1 MFSRVY
7 GRIFYRPSCMIRRRT
22 RQSPRRAI
30 EFQCRPSKLP
40 SFLSPFHPHPH
51 RRTSN
56 HASPASASASLVHAI
71 WKLPDV
77 SAALQGLFPVCLQ
90 VITRSSSTSQPAHPS
105 YANDENNGEN
115 NDDGDGDGD
124 DDFAITSGETTSAA
138 PLLPDQVADWK
149 ASTSLL
155 RSAVAFRLQGV
166 MLANGASRAYK
177 DTPLI
182 NAFLQADGVRAV
194 EIGCAICK
202 AIRKG
207 WLRLGADAVEA
218 VVAALGD
225 MLDSYGYARD
235 ERLLQLCLEFLT
247 CSAPIWMKNSTSST
261 SGGDSGDDDLMD
273 EAMRLVCYIATK
285 ITAGSITSWKVR
297 LAMLCFIEAFLHYDS
312 APKLWSECM
321 VQEEVA
327 DDDRDDDDDVGM
339 EDENHLFH
347 YISQALCD
355 PDMRVRTRAASTAA
369 SALYRPSIH
378 PAEHSIIYD
387 HASRLQAADP
397 TFAEHYLSYVLWK
410 LNCCIASAKQR
421 QRVIFDLY
429 ETAISGTE
437 YSDHLQAG
445 LDAVARRLGLSSITA
460 LYLPYAP
467 TTTISH
473 DTSRSSAITFVLSTT
488 HRLFGSSSSR
498 SAFFTACLE
507 HAGAYMLYCGKIGL
521 FTSACEAAGVLPK
534 DLALQHSVAAAA
546 MAMVLFYS
554 NDKTKTNSLR
564 MNKCKAEA
572 VALLSTFPG
581 MSGDHPAAEELLHN
595 YANGVAAHL
604 WELMD
609 LESSVDEI
617 VAWLDMMEKDTAAGN
632 AFAQMMAN
640 DDNAKT
646 GKVKAINPAASFQ
659 SIYNVCKFLEKD
671 YSSISVHA
679 FTFAA
684 ILRLTSLI
692 NNAFLVSEQR
702 RYLRALAMLLSV
714 YQGTLQRPLIWEA
727 FLTETITLL
736 LQPDICRTVL
746 SMVIWAFD
754 RLESL
759 SSTPS
764 KLVNIF
770 CQLGEIRI
778 ELGGSGISSSSQPN
792 QIGDA
797 VEEWIVKM
805 SPKWSKSQISQ
816 EAFERAV
823 ALWPDSLK
831 NRLSVLAIPLSLRD
845 LADLSQNEAVHN
857 AGQLCKQFL
866 HLADA
871 EHRQDVA
878 SVFVDSTFWSL
889 KDKISRLWDK
899 GGINA
904 FQDLLYLCNG
914 EVRAPSLDF
923 YGQDTSGKALTA
935 TSGQHRKMEAMNALH
950 LAICK
955 TMVQPLHDRRPQI
968 RSAAYC
974 CLQRMKPILTGKD
987 LKALPPDISDV
998 VPILV
1003 PIPVGSTSQ
1012 SQAIQL
1018 DGIINS
1024 AAWSKKAENFA
1035 TWSHELSRLLCKVA
1049 SQHDKFFLS
1058 FEPLLSTPL
1067 FPLHR
1072 FLGHF
1077 VHASLVCSR
1086 SMNFER
1092 SKAISEHFEMVLKN
1106 PFAST
1111 EAVQSIVNIV
1121 LELRKYEHPFKSGML
1136 GYNAWLSVNF
1146 VDLSKAAAK
1155 CGLYVSALL
1164 FLELANDQEGS
1175 LDLGEHSVRQI
1186 MYDIYSNVED
1196 PDGFYGVH
1204 NKDIRDSLRRR
1215 LEHEGLSWQALGWAG
1230 AVYNVDGND
1239 RKSAIP
1245 VLHHLH
1251 DIGLSRLASVVANET
1266 RTCGSGPLDDPF
1278 FADLSWRT
1286 GDWNLPIDKKSGS
1299 TSSGLLYSALRAVHR
1314 SKSSDSASMIVD
1326 KASRA
1331 EMTRLSGLQ
1340 KEMLTSIKSTV
1351 TNLLCLRELDHWL
1364 DPQLQQDIHE
1374 AIDKGTVVNLQ
1385 DINDRFEFASVERI
1399 IATRLSVFDSVK
1411 QRESQDMIGDAL
1423 TPKMEMVTKAESM
1436 CHIKLSRLALKSNN
1450 LQAAINS
1457 LTALQKL
1464 QDDVG
1469 EIDEAQDVFCEV
1481 LWKQGEHTLAIQ
1493 YVEDLLLREKEKKS
1507 KGQRIPFLQ
1516 GRLAHWASEARLKA
1530 ANEIFGMF
1538 SDVAKSIKR
1547 STSDI
1552 SEHAEIFYQFA
1563 CFADKQYV
1571 NQSSSADVKQLKEYS
1586 KLRSSQASRVTARQ
1600 SRARESDH
1608 KDIASR
1614 EAERDEQKLKKF
1626 EIQQK
1631 QYLNAALRFYA
1642 EAVSMTDNFND
1653 CITRLVTLWLE
1664 NDKNDESNTT
1674 FSRSIQKVPS
1684 YKFIFLGP
1692 QLAAR
1697 LHRPETPTIFNS
1709 TLNGLMLRMS
1719 QDHPYHTLY
1728 HVIPLLW
1735 EHKQPQS
1742 INSSTLGRKSA
1753 ADDIMMRLTS
1763 SSSNQLASGA
1773 AKSMKRFVAI
1783 AMEWTSFIEKD
1794 KRLEYKIP
1802 SDSPLRKAPR
1812 DIPVATS
1819 TPPVDI
1825 TCQYNDIAT
1834 FDHFSEW
1841 YTRAGGLSRPKVMK
1855 CFDSKGQIYTQLF
1868 KKDDGFRQ
1876 DAVMEQ
1882 IFVLVNDLLNRNRET
1897 RSRKL
1902 RYRTYGVLALPDA
1915 TGVIE
1920 FVVGTK
1926 PLIKYLPPAH
1936 EKYHPKDI
1944 TSHDFLKAM
1953 QEVQSVKNNDE
1964 KIIQVWTKL
1973 KKRFRPVMRQLFTE
1987 KYRDPMAWFSMRLTY
2002 ARSLAVTSI
2011 VGWVLEIGDRHC
2023 SNILMDECTGE
2034 LVHIDFGIAFGA
2046 GRILPIPELV
2056 PFRLTDDL
2064 VDALG
2069 VTGVNGTFRQCSQ
2082 LVLQTLIDSSDVVL
2096 TILEVF
2102 KQDPLHTWMVDDKMK
2117 KAQDGNHKMYP
2128 ERGQEKADRI
2138 MRETRENLSKEL
2150 SVQYRV
2156 NQLIQEARDVNNL
2169 ATIFRGWH
2177 SWL

>member
-1 MFSRVY
+1 
-7 GRIFYRPSCMIRRRT
+7 
-22 RQSPRRAI
+22 
-30 EFQCRPSKLP
+30 
-40 SFLSPFHPHPH
+40 
-51 RRTSN
+51 
-56 HASPASASASLVHAI
+56 
-71 WKLPDV
+71 
-77 SAALQGLFPVCLQ
+77 
-90 VITRSSSTSQPAHPS
+90 
-105 YANDENNGEN
+105 
-115 NDDGDGDGD
+115 
-124 DDFAITSGETTSAA
+124 
-138 PLLPDQVADWK
+138 
-149 ASTSLL
+149 
-155 RSAVAFRLQGV
+155 

-247 CSAPIWMKNSTSST
+247 CSAPIWMKSSTSST

-321 VQEEVA
+321 VQEEVVE
-327 DDDRDDDDDVGM
+327 DDRDDDDDVGM

-692 NNAFLVSEQR
+692 NNAFLISEQR

-1175 LDLGEHSVRQI
+1175 LDLGEHSVRQ
-1186 MYDIYSNVED
+1186 V
-1196 PDGFYGVH
+1196 G
-1204 NKDIRDSLRRR
+1204 
-1215 LEHEGLSWQALGWAG
+1215 AG
-1230 AVYNVDGND
+1230 
-1239 RKSAIP
+1239 I
-1245 VLHHLH
+1245 
-1251 DIGLSRLASVVANET
+1251 IQT
-1266 RTCGSGPLDDPF
+1266 
-1278 FADLSWRT
+1278 
-1286 GDWNLPIDKKSGS
+1286 
-1299 TSSGLLYSALRAVHR
+1299 
-1314 SKSSDSASMIVD
+1314 
-1326 KASRA
+1326 
-1331 EMTRLSGLQ
+1331 
-1340 KEMLTSIKSTV
+1340 
-1351 TNLLCLRELDHWL
+1351 TNL
-1364 DPQLQQDIHE
+1364 
-1374 AIDKGTVVNLQ
+1374 
-1385 DINDRFEFASVERI
+1385 S
-1399 IATRLSVFDSVK
+1399 
-1411 QRESQDMIGDAL
+1411 
-1423 TPKMEMVTKAESM
+1423 
-1436 CHIKLSRLALKSNN
+1436 
-1450 LQAAINS
+1450 
-1457 LTALQKL
+1457 
-1464 QDDVG
+1464 
-1469 EIDEAQDVFCEV
+1469 
-1481 LWKQGEHTLAIQ
+1481 
-1493 YVEDLLLREKEKKS
+1493 
-1507 KGQRIPFLQ
+1507 
-1516 GRLAHWASEARLKA
+1516 
-1530 ANEIFGMF
+1530 
-1538 SDVAKSIKR
+1538 
-1547 STSDI
+1547 
-1552 SEHAEIFYQFA
+1552 
-1563 CFADKQYV
+1563 
-1571 NQSSSADVKQLKEYS
+1571 
-1586 KLRSSQASRVTARQ
+1586 
-1600 SRARESDH
+1600 
-1608 KDIASR
+1608 
-1614 EAERDEQKLKKF
+1614 
-1626 EIQQK
+1626 
-1631 QYLNAALRFYA
+1631 
-1642 EAVSMTDNFND
+1642 
-1653 CITRLVTLWLE
+1653 
-1664 NDKNDESNTT
+1664 
-1674 FSRSIQKVPS
+1674 
-1684 YKFIFLGP
+1684 
-1692 QLAAR
+1692 
-1697 LHRPETPTIFNS
+1697 
-1709 TLNGLMLRMS
+1709 
-1719 QDHPYHTLY
+1719 
-1728 HVIPLLW
+1728 
-1735 EHKQPQS
+1735 
-1742 INSSTLGRKSA
+1742 
-1753 ADDIMMRLTS
+1753 
-1763 SSSNQLASGA
+1763 
-1773 AKSMKRFVAI
+1773 
-1783 AMEWTSFIEKD
+1783 
-1794 KRLEYKIP
+1794 
-1802 SDSPLRKAPR
+1802 
-1812 DIPVATS
+1812 
-1819 TPPVDI
+1819 
-1825 TCQYNDIAT
+1825 
-1834 FDHFSEW
+1834 
-1841 YTRAGGLSRPKVMK
+1841 
-1855 CFDSKGQIYTQLF
+1855 
-1868 KKDDGFRQ
+1868 
-1876 DAVMEQ
+1876 
-1882 IFVLVNDLLNRNRET
+1882 
-1897 RSRKL
+1897 
-1902 RYRTYGVLALPDA
+1902 
-1915 TGVIE
+1915 
-1920 FVVGTK
+1920 
-1926 PLIKYLPPAH
+1926 
-1936 EKYHPKDI
+1936 
-1944 TSHDFLKAM
+1944 
-1953 QEVQSVKNNDE
+1953 
-1964 KIIQVWTKL
+1964 
-1973 KKRFRPVMRQLFTE
+1973 
-1987 KYRDPMAWFSMRLTY
+1987 
-2002 ARSLAVTSI
+2002 
-2011 VGWVLEIGDRHC
+2011 
-2023 SNILMDECTGE
+2023 
-2034 LVHIDFGIAFGA
+2034 
-2046 GRILPIPELV
+2046 
-2056 PFRLTDDL
+2056 
-2064 VDALG
+2064 
-2069 VTGVNGTFRQCSQ
+2069 
-2082 LVLQTLIDSSDVVL
+2082 
-2096 TILEVF
+2096 
-2102 KQDPLHTWMVDDKMK
+2102 
-2117 KAQDGNHKMYP
+2117 
-2128 ERGQEKADRI
+2128 
-2138 MRETRENLSKEL
+2138 
-2150 SVQYRV
+2150 
-2156 NQLIQEARDVNNL
+2156 
-2169 ATIFRGWH
+2169 
-2177 SWL
+2177 

>member
-1 MFSRVY
+1 MP
-7 GRIFYRPSCMIRRRT
+7 IHPTHPATLLIRDL
-22 RQSPRRAI
+22 
-30 EFQCRPSKLP
+30 K
-40 SFLSPFHPHPH
+40 
-51 RRTSN
+51 
-56 HASPASASASLVHAI
+56 
-71 WKLPDV
+71 V
-77 SAALQGLFPVCLQ
+77 SAALQGLFSVCLQ
-90 VITRSSSTSQPAHPS
+90 VITRSSSTASQPAHPS
-105 YANDENNGEN
+105 HANDE

-124 DDFAITSGETTSAA
+124 GDGNDDDFAITNSGETASAA
-138 PLLPDQVADWK
+138 PLLLPNQVADWK

-155 RSAVAFRLQGV
+155 HSAVAFRLQGA
-166 MLANGASRAYK
+166 MLANGQSRAYK
-177 DTPLI
+177 DTQLI

-194 EIGCAICK
+194 EIGRAICK
-202 AIRKG
+202 AMAKG

-218 VVAALGD
+218 VVASLGD
-225 MLDSYGYARD
+225 MLNSYGYARD

-247 CSAPIWMKNSTSST
+247 CSAPIWMKRSSHH
-261 SGGDSGDDDLMD
+261 GGGGGGGSSSDDDDLMD

-297 LAMLCFIEAFLHYDS
+297 LAMLCFIEEFLHYDS

-321 VQEEVA
+321 VQEEEA
-327 DDDRDDDDDVGM
+327 AEEDDHDDDDDVGM

-347 YISQALCD
+347 YISQSLCD

-369 SALYRPSIH
+369 SALYRSSIH
-378 PAEHSIIYD
+378 PAEHPLIYD
-387 HASRLQAADP
+387 QASRLQAADP

-445 LDAVARRLGLSSITA
+445 LEAVARRLGLSSITA

-467 TTTISH
+467 TTIISH

-488 HRLFGSSSSR
+488 HRLFGSSSSSR

-534 DLALQHSVAAAA
+534 DIALQHSVAAAA

-554 NDKTKTNSLR
+554 NDKTNSLN

-581 MSGDHPAAEELLHN
+581 MSGGHAAAEELLYN

-617 VAWLDMMEKDTAAGN
+617 VAWLDKMEKDTTAGN

-640 DDNAKT
+640 DDNAKR
-646 GKVKAINPAASFQ
+646 GKVKAINPATSFQ
-659 SIYNVCKFLEKD
+659 SIYNVCRFLEKD
-671 YSSISVHA
+671 YSSVSVHA

-692 NNAFLVSEQR
+692 NNAFLISEQR

-778 ELGGSGISSSSQPN
+778 ELGGSGIGSQPN

-831 NRLSVLAIPLSLRD
+831 NRLSVLATPLSLRD
-845 LADLSQNEAVHN
+845 LVDLSQNEAVHN

-866 HLADA
+866 HFADA
-871 EHRQDVA
+871 EHRQNVA

-968 RSAAYC
+968 RSAAYR
-974 CLQRMKPILTGKD
+974 CLQRTKPILTGKD
-987 LKALPPDISDV
+987 LKELPPDISDV

-1003 PIPVGSTSQ
+1003 PIPVGSASQ

-1024 AAWSKKAENFA
+1024 AVWSKKAENFA

-1077 VHASLVCSR
+1077 VHASLACSR
-1086 SMNFER
+1086 SMSFER

-1146 VDLSKAAAK
+1146 VDLSRAAAK

-1175 LDLGEHSVRQI
+1175 LDLGEPSVRQ
-1186 MYDIYSNVED
+1186 V
-1196 PDGFYGVH
+1196 
-1204 NKDIRDSLRRR
+1204 
-1215 LEHEGLSWQALGWAG
+1215 G
-1230 AVYNVDGND
+1230 A
-1239 RKSAIP
+1239 RI
-1245 VLHHLH
+1245 
-1251 DIGLSRLASVVANET
+1251 IQT
-1266 RTCGSGPLDDPF
+1266 
-1278 FADLSWRT
+1278 
-1286 GDWNLPIDKKSGS
+1286 
-1299 TSSGLLYSALRAVHR
+1299 
-1314 SKSSDSASMIVD
+1314 
-1326 KASRA
+1326 
-1331 EMTRLSGLQ
+1331 
-1340 KEMLTSIKSTV
+1340 
-1351 TNLLCLRELDHWL
+1351 TNL
-1364 DPQLQQDIHE
+1364 
-1374 AIDKGTVVNLQ
+1374 
-1385 DINDRFEFASVERI
+1385 S
-1399 IATRLSVFDSVK
+1399 
-1411 QRESQDMIGDAL
+1411 
-1423 TPKMEMVTKAESM
+1423 
-1436 CHIKLSRLALKSNN
+1436 
-1450 LQAAINS
+1450 
-1457 LTALQKL
+1457 
-1464 QDDVG
+1464 
-1469 EIDEAQDVFCEV
+1469 
-1481 LWKQGEHTLAIQ
+1481 
-1493 YVEDLLLREKEKKS
+1493 
-1507 KGQRIPFLQ
+1507 
-1516 GRLAHWASEARLKA
+1516 
-1530 ANEIFGMF
+1530 
-1538 SDVAKSIKR
+1538 
-1547 STSDI
+1547 
-1552 SEHAEIFYQFA
+1552 
-1563 CFADKQYV
+1563 
-1571 NQSSSADVKQLKEYS
+1571 
-1586 KLRSSQASRVTARQ
+1586 
-1600 SRARESDH
+1600 
-1608 KDIASR
+1608 
-1614 EAERDEQKLKKF
+1614 
-1626 EIQQK
+1626 
-1631 QYLNAALRFYA
+1631 
-1642 EAVSMTDNFND
+1642 
-1653 CITRLVTLWLE
+1653 
-1664 NDKNDESNTT
+1664 
-1674 FSRSIQKVPS
+1674 
-1684 YKFIFLGP
+1684 
-1692 QLAAR
+1692 
-1697 LHRPETPTIFNS
+1697 
-1709 TLNGLMLRMS
+1709 
-1719 QDHPYHTLY
+1719 
-1728 HVIPLLW
+1728 
-1735 EHKQPQS
+1735 
-1742 INSSTLGRKSA
+1742 
-1753 ADDIMMRLTS
+1753 
-1763 SSSNQLASGA
+1763 
-1773 AKSMKRFVAI
+1773 
-1783 AMEWTSFIEKD
+1783 
-1794 KRLEYKIP
+1794 
-1802 SDSPLRKAPR
+1802 
-1812 DIPVATS
+1812 
-1819 TPPVDI
+1819 
-1825 TCQYNDIAT
+1825 
-1834 FDHFSEW
+1834 
-1841 YTRAGGLSRPKVMK
+1841 
-1855 CFDSKGQIYTQLF
+1855 
-1868 KKDDGFRQ
+1868 
-1876 DAVMEQ
+1876 
-1882 IFVLVNDLLNRNRET
+1882 
-1897 RSRKL
+1897 
-1902 RYRTYGVLALPDA
+1902 
-1915 TGVIE
+1915 
-1920 FVVGTK
+1920 
-1926 PLIKYLPPAH
+1926 
-1936 EKYHPKDI
+1936 
-1944 TSHDFLKAM
+1944 
-1953 QEVQSVKNNDE
+1953 
-1964 KIIQVWTKL
+1964 
-1973 KKRFRPVMRQLFTE
+1973 
-1987 KYRDPMAWFSMRLTY
+1987 
-2002 ARSLAVTSI
+2002 
-2011 VGWVLEIGDRHC
+2011 
-2023 SNILMDECTGE
+2023 
-2034 LVHIDFGIAFGA
+2034 
-2046 GRILPIPELV
+2046 
-2056 PFRLTDDL
+2056 
-2064 VDALG
+2064 
-2069 VTGVNGTFRQCSQ
+2069 
-2082 LVLQTLIDSSDVVL
+2082 
-2096 TILEVF
+2096 
-2102 KQDPLHTWMVDDKMK
+2102 
-2117 KAQDGNHKMYP
+2117 
-2128 ERGQEKADRI
+2128 
-2138 MRETRENLSKEL
+2138 
-2150 SVQYRV
+2150 
-2156 NQLIQEARDVNNL
+2156 
-2169 ATIFRGWH
+2169 
-2177 SWL
+2177 

>member
-1 MFSRVY
+1 M
-7 GRIFYRPSCMIRRRT
+7 
-22 RQSPRRAI
+22 
-30 EFQCRPSKLP
+30 L
-40 SFLSPFHPHPH
+40 
-51 RRTSN
+51 
-56 HASPASASASLVHAI
+56 
-71 WKLPDV
+71 
-77 SAALQGLFPVCLQ
+77 
-90 VITRSSSTSQPAHPS
+90 
-105 YANDENNGEN
+105 ANANANAN
-115 NDDGDGDGD
+115 
-124 DDFAITSGETTSAA
+124 
-138 PLLPDQVADWK
+138 
-149 ASTSLL
+149 
-155 RSAVAFRLQGV
+155 
-166 MLANGASRAYK
+166 ANGASRAYK

-194 EIGCAICK
+194 EIGFAICN
-202 AIRKG
+202 AVRKG
-207 WLRLGADAVEA
+207 WLRLRADAVEA

-225 MLDSYGYARD
+225 MLNSYGYARD
-235 ERLLQLCLEFLT
+235 ERLLRLCLEFLT
-247 CSAPIWMKNSTSST
+247 CSVPLWMESSST
-261 SGGDSGDDDLMD
+261 NDLMD

-321 VQEEVA
+321 VQEEAA
-327 DDDRDDDDDVGM
+327 DDDHDDNDDVDM
-339 EDENHLFH
+339 EDENHLFY

-387 HASRLQAADP
+387 QASRMQAADP

-437 YSDHLQAG
+437 YGDHLQAG

-554 NDKTKTNSLR
+554 NDKTNSLN

-572 VALLSTFPG
+572 VALQSTFPG
-581 MSGDHPAAEELLHN
+581 MSGGHAAAAEELLHN

-617 VAWLDMMEKDTAAGN
+617 VAWLDTMEKDTAAGN
-632 AFAQMMAN
+632 AFAQMMTN

-646 GKVKAINPAASFQ
+646 GKVNAINPAASFQ

-778 ELGGSGISSSSQPN
+778 ELGGSGIGSQPY

-831 NRLSVLAIPLSLRD
+831 SRLSVLATPLSLRD

-866 HLADA
+866 HFADA

-968 RSAAYC
+968 RSAAYRS
-974 CLQRMKPILTGKD
+974 LQRMKPILTGKD
-987 LKALPPDISDV
+987 LKELPPDISDV

-1003 PIPVGSTSQ
+1003 PIPVGSVSQ

-1024 AAWSKKAENFA
+1024 AAWSNKAENFA

-1058 FEPLLSTPL
+1058 FEPLLSIPF

-1086 SMNFER
+1086 SMSFER

-1175 LDLGEHSVRQI
+1175 LDLGEPSVRQ
-1186 MYDIYSNVED
+1186 V
-1196 PDGFYGVH
+1196 
-1204 NKDIRDSLRRR
+1204 
-1215 LEHEGLSWQALGWAG
+1215 G
-1230 AVYNVDGND
+1230 A
-1239 RKSAIP
+1239 RI
-1245 VLHHLH
+1245 
-1251 DIGLSRLASVVANET
+1251 IQT
-1266 RTCGSGPLDDPF
+1266 
-1278 FADLSWRT
+1278 
-1286 GDWNLPIDKKSGS
+1286 
-1299 TSSGLLYSALRAVHR
+1299 
-1314 SKSSDSASMIVD
+1314 
-1326 KASRA
+1326 
-1331 EMTRLSGLQ
+1331 
-1340 KEMLTSIKSTV
+1340 
-1351 TNLLCLRELDHWL
+1351 TNL
-1364 DPQLQQDIHE
+1364 
-1374 AIDKGTVVNLQ
+1374 
-1385 DINDRFEFASVERI
+1385 S
-1399 IATRLSVFDSVK
+1399 
-1411 QRESQDMIGDAL
+1411 
-1423 TPKMEMVTKAESM
+1423 
-1436 CHIKLSRLALKSNN
+1436 
-1450 LQAAINS
+1450 
-1457 LTALQKL
+1457 
-1464 QDDVG
+1464 
-1469 EIDEAQDVFCEV
+1469 
-1481 LWKQGEHTLAIQ
+1481 
-1493 YVEDLLLREKEKKS
+1493 
-1507 KGQRIPFLQ
+1507 
-1516 GRLAHWASEARLKA
+1516 
-1530 ANEIFGMF
+1530 
-1538 SDVAKSIKR
+1538 
-1547 STSDI
+1547 
-1552 SEHAEIFYQFA
+1552 
-1563 CFADKQYV
+1563 
-1571 NQSSSADVKQLKEYS
+1571 
-1586 KLRSSQASRVTARQ
+1586 
-1600 SRARESDH
+1600 
-1608 KDIASR
+1608 
-1614 EAERDEQKLKKF
+1614 
-1626 EIQQK
+1626 
-1631 QYLNAALRFYA
+1631 
-1642 EAVSMTDNFND
+1642 
-1653 CITRLVTLWLE
+1653 
-1664 NDKNDESNTT
+1664 
-1674 FSRSIQKVPS
+1674 
-1684 YKFIFLGP
+1684 
-1692 QLAAR
+1692 
-1697 LHRPETPTIFNS
+1697 
-1709 TLNGLMLRMS
+1709 
-1719 QDHPYHTLY
+1719 
-1728 HVIPLLW
+1728 
-1735 EHKQPQS
+1735 
-1742 INSSTLGRKSA
+1742 
-1753 ADDIMMRLTS
+1753 
-1763 SSSNQLASGA
+1763 
-1773 AKSMKRFVAI
+1773 
-1783 AMEWTSFIEKD
+1783 
-1794 KRLEYKIP
+1794 
-1802 SDSPLRKAPR
+1802 
-1812 DIPVATS
+1812 
-1819 TPPVDI
+1819 
-1825 TCQYNDIAT
+1825 
-1834 FDHFSEW
+1834 
-1841 YTRAGGLSRPKVMK
+1841 
-1855 CFDSKGQIYTQLF
+1855 
-1868 KKDDGFRQ
+1868 
-1876 DAVMEQ
+1876 
-1882 IFVLVNDLLNRNRET
+1882 
-1897 RSRKL
+1897 
-1902 RYRTYGVLALPDA
+1902 
-1915 TGVIE
+1915 
-1920 FVVGTK
+1920 
-1926 PLIKYLPPAH
+1926 
-1936 EKYHPKDI
+1936 
-1944 TSHDFLKAM
+1944 
-1953 QEVQSVKNNDE
+1953 
-1964 KIIQVWTKL
+1964 
-1973 KKRFRPVMRQLFTE
+1973 
-1987 KYRDPMAWFSMRLTY
+1987 
-2002 ARSLAVTSI
+2002 
-2011 VGWVLEIGDRHC
+2011 
-2023 SNILMDECTGE
+2023 
-2034 LVHIDFGIAFGA
+2034 
-2046 GRILPIPELV
+2046 
-2056 PFRLTDDL
+2056 
-2064 VDALG
+2064 
-2069 VTGVNGTFRQCSQ
+2069 
-2082 LVLQTLIDSSDVVL
+2082 
-2096 TILEVF
+2096 
-2102 KQDPLHTWMVDDKMK
+2102 
-2117 KAQDGNHKMYP
+2117 
-2128 ERGQEKADRI
+2128 
-2138 MRETRENLSKEL
+2138 
-2150 SVQYRV
+2150 
-2156 NQLIQEARDVNNL
+2156 
-2169 ATIFRGWH
+2169 
-2177 SWL
+2177 